1 MFKKFLSLGTVL
13 LLGGCLTTSDT
24 GSRVSGSSSSGGS
37 HSSGGSSDRNHN
49 NSSTKLN
56 RISKIADLSKDIA
69 EENKSRVTSA
79 FKKYNENN
87 STGKIS
93 FTTETFEYADDI
105 LKNQSTVNNL
115 AGLSSSYDTALS
127 NLSKW
132 SSTLSGVSQ
141 SLAGA
146 TQNLN
151 SKKSSLSQNQ
161 TALDQT
167 KTSLIAEEK
176 KLDGYY
182 VEFVNLW
189 RLKSEYGSDDY
200 SGPSMS
206 ALLGMIGQKQQQ
218 ISSSESA
225 CSSYRNSI
233 SSYESTIS
241 SLNSEISSTQ
251 QDVDKYTS
259 LKNEASAK
267 VNQYTNE
274 KTSLEG
280 TISTEIQ
287 KFDANFSASKY
298 GDALSTEIK
307 NRVNIYSGYYIM
319 STRLANVKVLLDA
332 YDEGKY
338 TSGGTS
344 YTRGSYYENK
354 ALLNDYNKYLLGKKR
369 SDFSSDKDYADW
381 LSANA
386 TSFSKNRASY
396 ASDAA
401 YITAVQTA
409 YFNWVKVLSGL
420 ENYAKSSY
428 SADDYNAIMNALSSK
443 RSSLA
448 NVVKTLEDVMVGA
461 LKKLDSTYTSDEL
474 PLTLSQYIAFFRNQ
488 KKILSAISG
497 VDYIYDVTVHPEG
510 AVSATSTGDESSKSV
525 LTYDYNSAI
534 SDYILNFRE
543 TSKSGTNK
551 NDTVVSFKASDFS
564 ASGKAYVATSTRTV
578 SKTEDYYTFLSGV
591 ESYVY
596 GGGVLD
602 AEVEQRRKYALSVF
616 TRVQNGTATDA
627 EKAVLKQWLG
637 SNFSSD
643 ITSVAFSS
651 LTDNEKLK
659 FNLAMYMLGKEKPD
673 FTVDKARIITDTVK
687 LGGTVAG
694 LTFSDFGIW
703 SIKGMNKYT
712 GDEQL
717 LAKNLDGK
725 FSSDIY
731 HVQYP
736 FISGMSQFKQ
746 GYASDS
752 TLAAGKSVVF
762 KGNALGVA
770 TLSGNNPNN
779 TLVKDLSGSATLTV
793 ANDLQTKNG
802 VSSIYGNLSVNF
814 DNYYSF
820 KFADIDVASKNGFKS
835 SNVSIES
842 SSKVANTD
850 KFQFGN
856 SPTLSGSVTG
866 QMYGLETNRP
876 TEAVGM
882 FDVSSKTIHN
892 DPTNSTYSKLT
903 VEGAFGVKK

>member
-37 HSSGGSSDRNHN
+37 HSSGSNSDRNHN
-49 NSSTKLN
+49 NSSTKLS

-69 EENKSRVTSA
+69 DENKSRVTSA

-93 FTTETFEYADDI
+93 FTTENYEYADDI
-105 LKNQSTVNNL
+105 LKNQSAVNNL
-115 AGLSSSYDTALS
+115 AGVSSSYDTALS

-141 SLAGA
+141 SLASA

-151 SKKSSLSQNQ
+151 SKQSSLSQNK

-176 KLDGYY
+176 KLDEY
-182 VEFVNLW
+182 W
-189 RLKSEYGSDDY
+189 RSYSDLKSEFISHPEY
-200 SGPSMS
+200 
-206 ALLGMIGQKQQQ
+206 
-218 ISSSESA
+218 SSSEGMLKELARRKGLVDNSEST

-241 SLNSEISSTQ
+241 SLNSEISSIQ
-251 QDVDKYTS
+251 QQVNDYTS
-259 LKNEASAK
+259 LKNEATAK
-267 VNQYTNE
+267 VNQYVNE
-274 KTSLEG
+274 KTSLEE

-287 KFDANFSASKY
+287 KFDANFNASKY
-298 GDALSTEIK
+298 GNALSSEIK
-307 NRVNIYSGYYIM
+307 SRVNKYSGYYIM

-381 LSANA
+381 LSVNA
-386 TSFSKNRASY
+386 TSFSGKRASY
-396 ASDAA
+396 TDDAT

-448 NVVKTLEDVMVGA
+448 DVVKTLEDVMIGA

-510 AVSATSTGDESSKSV
+510 AVLATSTGDESSKSV

-578 SKTEDYYTFLSGV
+578 SKNEDYYTFLSGV

-596 GGGVLD
+596 GGGYWMQKLNH
-602 AEVEQRRKYALSVF
+602 VESTHFLY
-616 TRVQNGTATDA
+616 
-627 EKAVLKQWLG
+627 
-637 SNFSSD
+637 
-643 ITSVAFSS
+643 
-651 LTDNEKLK
+651 
-659 FNLAMYMLGKEKPD
+659 
-673 FTVDKARIITDTVK
+673 
-687 LGGTVAG
+687 
-694 LTFSDFGIW
+694 
-703 SIKGMNKYT
+703 
-712 GDEQL
+712 L
-717 LAKNLDGK
+717 L
-725 FSSDIY
+725 
-731 HVQYP
+731 
-736 FISGMSQFKQ
+736 
-746 GYASDS
+746 
-752 TLAAGKSVVF
+752 VF
-762 KGNALGVA
+762 KMV
-770 TLSGNNPNN
+770 
-779 TLVKDLSGSATLTV
+779 
-793 ANDLQTKNG
+793 LQ
-802 VSSIYGNLSVNF
+802 
-814 DNYYSF
+814 
-820 KFADIDVASKNGFKS
+820 
-835 SNVSIES
+835 
-842 SSKVANTD
+842 
-850 KFQFGN
+850 
-856 SPTLSGSVTG
+856 
-866 QMYGLETNRP
+866 QMRKRL
-876 TEAVGM
+876 
-882 FDVSSKTIHN
+882 F
-892 DPTNSTYSKLT
+892 
-903 VEGAFGVKK
+903 

>member
-93 FTTETFEYADDI
+93 FTTENLEYADDI

-167 KTSLIAEEK
+167 KTNLIAEEK
-176 KLDGYY
+176 KLDEYWRYY
-182 VEFVNLW
+182 SD
-189 RLKSEYGSDDY
+189 LKSEFISHPEY
-200 SGPSMS
+200 
-206 ALLGMIGQKQQQ
+206 
-218 ISSSESA
+218 SSSEGMLKELARRKVLVDNSEST

-241 SLNSEISSTQ
+241 SLNSEISSIQ

-344 YTRGSYYENK
+344 YTRGSYYGNK

-381 LSANA
+381 LSSNA
-386 TSFSKNRASY
+386 TSFSGNRASY
-396 ASDAA
+396 TSDAT

-448 NVVKTLEDVMVGA
+448 DVVKTLEYVMVDA

-510 AVSATSTGDESSKSV
+510 TVSATSTGDESSKSV

-602 AEVEQRRKYALSVF
+602 AEVESRRKYALSVF

-627 EKAVLKQWLG
+627 EKTVLKQWLG

-717 LAKNLDGK
+717 LAKNLDGR
-725 FSSDIY
+725 FSSDTY

-820 KFADIDVASKNGFKS
+820 KFADINVASKSGFKS

-842 SSKVANTD
+842 SSKVANID
-850 KFQFGN
+850 KFQFGS